1 MFHHLWGRL
10 PQRQSPRLMEVPF
23 TNLELAFIL
32 IAFMVFSM
40 FSLASVLSNRNDRAQ
55 DESSSEE
62 YAKLRSTSKQKQS
75 TKPKV
80 ANVKGVV

>member
-1 MFHHLWGRL
+1 
-10 PQRQSPRLMEVPF
+10 MEVPF

-40 FSLASVLSNRNDRAQ
+40 FSLASVLN
-55 DESSSEE
+55 ESSSEE